1 MKFVKHSVSPI
12 VNLRELLR
20 LLELSDT
27 RGEDFVIEKE
37 NLSELHNIIEM
48 LLETYIQPPFAHP
61 ER

>member
-1 MKFVKHSVSPI
+1 MKFVKHSASPT
-12 VNLRELLR
+12 VNIREFLR
-20 LLELSDT
+20 LLESSDT

-37 NLSELHNIIEM
+37 NLSELYNIIEM